1 MKSYP
6 TQTLDYSIR
15 CQPWR
20 TGSQWTK
27 TSSQLRIYSG
37 VKRDESNETVMDLFD
52 MANLLLWGRF
62 SRKSHMIYVTTN
74 GLSTRG
80 KAEGTE
86 STATWV
92 WKWGII
98 QRTIVAKP

>member
-6 TQTLDYSIR
+6 TKTLDYSIR

-37 VKRDESNETVMDLFD
+37 VKRERERLERDESNETVMDLFD

-80 KAEGTE
+80 KA
-86 STATWV
+86 
-92 WKWGII
+92 
-98 QRTIVAKP
+98 